1 MDKSG
6 LQECMMGRG
15 AKIFFLSALVAGCVF
30 GLVSFLLISSL
41 TSDGTAKA
49 QNNGNMETVMTV
61 FCLDECDMLCSIVK
75 ISVGEI
81 VNIDFEI
88 PDAKTAEVFCTRG
101 YVAVLDGLG
110 KSDYYAIVPHGAI
123 GAIASKLGVPAPS
136 SRQGRSHAFF
146 NRGFVKTSETGWRQ
160 DFQHVFRRTRYR
172 SDSGSSFT
180 NYKEQKKYKINKLTG
195 VSNEKSGKNNG

>member
-6 LQECMMGRG
+6 LQERMMGRG

-61 FCLDECDMLCSIVK
+61 FCLDECGMLCSIVK

-136 SRQGRSHAFF
+136 SLTDREEVMRFSTEASSRLLKPDGDKIFSTFSGGLDTDLTAEALSQIIK
-146 NRGFVKTSETGWRQ
+146 NR
-160 DFQHVFRRTRYR
+160 
-172 SDSGSSFT
+172 
-180 NYKEQKKYKINKLTG
+180 
-195 VSNEKSGKNNG
+195 KNIK

>member
-61 FCLDECDMLCSIVK
+61 FCLD
-75 ISVGEI
+75 

-136 SRQGRSHAFF
+136 SLTDREEVMRFSTEASSRLLKPDGDKIFSTFSGGLDTDLTAEALSQIIK
-146 NRGFVKTSETGWRQ
+146 NR
-160 DFQHVFRRTRYR
+160 
-172 SDSGSSFT
+172 
-180 NYKEQKKYKINKLTG
+180 
-195 VSNEKSGKNNG
+195 KNIK

>member
-61 FCLDECDMLCSIVK
+61 FCRDECDMLCSIVK

-136 SRQGRSHAFF
+136 SLTDREEVMRFSTEASSRLLKPDGDKIFSTFSGGRDTDLTAEALSQIIK
-146 NRGFVKTSETGWRQ
+146 NR
-160 DFQHVFRRTRYR
+160 
-172 SDSGSSFT
+172 
-180 NYKEQKKYKINKLTG
+180 
-195 VSNEKSGKNNG
+195 KNIK